1 MLRTLA
7 TLALILTTTIAA
19 LADGTTPRA
28 SEPDARERAV
38 AVRNAL
44 KGSDEAAKKAAVEGC
59 GLNPHAQTAMAL
71 GPVLYGEADDLRI
84 AAAQALGKMKL
95 LAEAAKVLHGGIG
108 PNVKRPAVLE
118 AIFKAVAAVKHE
130 SSVPVC
136 RKFAV
141 DFLSS
146 PDPLMAAPIVASVEA
161 LGCLRLKDSVEA
173 VLAVRRRAADTR
185 TAPQATRDGVESS
198 ASAALEKLTG
208 ESVGNVE
215 QFETWWKRNGYT
227 FNDDMTVRPRG
238 YRRGPGN
245 KGNNQ

>member
-7 TLALILTTTIAA
+7 TFAFVLTTTISA

-28 SEPDARERAV
+28 SDPDARERVV
-38 AVRNAL
+38 ALRDAL
-44 KGSDEAAKKAAVEGC
+44 KNPDAAAKKAAVDGC

-71 GPVLYGEADDLRI
+71 GPVLFGEADDLRI

-95 LAEAAKVLHGGIG
+95 LAEAAKVLHAGIG
-108 PNVKRPAVLE
+108 PNAKKPAVLE
-118 AIFKAVAAVKHE
+118 AIFKAVGTVKHE

-136 RKFAV
+136 RKFAI
-141 DFLSS
+141 DYLSVA
-146 PDPLMAAPIVASVEA
+146 DPLMGAPIFASVEA

-173 VLAVRRRAADTR
+173 VVAVRRRAAGTR
-185 TAPQATRDGVESS
+185 TAPQATRDLVESG

-208 ESVGNVE
+208 ESIGDVE
-215 QFETWWKRNGYT
+215 QFETWWKRHAYT

-245 KGNNQ
+245 NGDQ